1 MSFAGFPNNEDA
13 MPTPGFAETNA
24 FVAVVEQ
31 KSFTKAAKQLG
42 LSPPRVSEMVR
53 QLEERLGVRL
63 VERTTRSVAATVAG
77 ERLIE
82 RLRPVLDE
90 YQAAFEATNEFRS
103 KPAGLLRLTVAPPAA
118 DFVLAPVIPRFL
130 KLYPEITLDISVD
143 GALTDIVAG
152 RFDAGIRPGERVAR
166 DMIALRVSDEMP
178 FVVAAAPAYLER
190 RGEPK
195 TPQELAAHDCIRVRL
210 PSGGFFPWRFR
221 INRRSVEVHV
231 EGPLIVD
238 RTAVVPVTAAIEGAG
253 LLQLPLPYVAG
264 ELAGGR
270 LVTVLDPYAPPPSEG
285 FFLYYP
291 SRRQTRA
298 ALKALVDFLREA
310 RRGASDRATQPSVT
324 PLAL

>member
-1 MSFAGFPNNEDA
+1 
-13 MPTPGFAETNA
+13 MPTPGFAETSA

-53 QLEERLGVRL
+53 HLEERLGVRL
-63 VERTTRSVAATVAG
+63 IERTTRSVAATAAG
-77 ERLIE
+77 ERLIG
-82 RLRPVLDE
+82 RLRPVLAE
-90 YQAAFEATNEFRS
+90 YQAAFETANEFRS

-118 DFVLAPVIPRFL
+118 DFVLAPVIARFL
-130 KLYPEITLDISVD
+130 ALYPEISLDISVD

-166 DMIALRVSDEMP
+166 DMIAVRVSDELP
-178 FVVAAAPAYLER
+178 LVVAAAPAYLKR

-195 TPQELAAHDCIRVRL
+195 TPQELGAHDCIRIRL

-221 INRRSVEVHV
+221 INRRIVEVHV
-231 EGPLIVD
+231 GGPLIVD
-238 RTAVVPVTAAIEGAG
+238 GSTSVPLTAALEGAG
-253 LLQLPLPYVAG
+253 LIQLPLPYVAA
-264 ELAGGR
+264 EFAAGR
-270 LVTVLDPYAPPPSEG
+270 LVAVLDQFAPPPSEG

-298 ALKALVDFLREA
+298 ALKVLVDFLRDA
-310 RRGASDRATQPSVT
+310 RRGSSGRRPAPAQPSLT
-324 PLAL
+324 PLAP